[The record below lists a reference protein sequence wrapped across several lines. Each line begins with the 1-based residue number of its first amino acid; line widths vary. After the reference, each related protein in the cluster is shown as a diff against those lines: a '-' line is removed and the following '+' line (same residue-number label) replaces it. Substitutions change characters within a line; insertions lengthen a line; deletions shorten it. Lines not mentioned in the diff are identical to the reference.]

1 MFDLKNIDFIKTD
14 EQRGRKSYSFVG
26 LKRKEHSERLEFW
39 LPLGFD
45 NFETEEEYNAYG
57 IKIKSGFERVKN
69 FFFKMYRTFQTYRER
84 KLNQLTEEEKTKD
97 RDGVFEFE
105 NGFSFVN
112 ENNEQ
117 VVFYGKLNAL
127 DKILEGY
134 DELRISSLEK
144 KQVRSHEIDY
154 SKIHRYMHQ
163 AIYLDDDVIYL
174 DEMNIAK
181 NVLIKDSPPILQLFC
196 FIYTEIKKELE
207 ELDSVPDRAFELT
220 DKFKDTYLQPDSS
233 LFAED
238 TFADTINILKNVF
251 EEIDSKTT
259 YKDED
264 FWHFYEAIEAFLMGE
279 RLEDDK
285 GVYFGINNFYDIWED
300 MCQSY
305 MLKPENGYL
314 EQVLF
319 ADLKGNLVT
328 RRDLGL
334 QPELKVNPFKME
346 INRGF
351 APRFLKPDL
360 VCLNTVDLGGNERL
374 LSRLF
379 DTETI
384 TVGTYTNYKI
394 NFTEIAF
401 RYDNIK
407 QIYKSYLERNNKYIE
422 RNRDEYF
429 ANILGIHYDSFIRDV
444 LLEINKLQEQ
454 NILDFI
460 ITGLADS
467 EISIIDYKYMRQSD
481 YEKYNP
487 NAIDEKGENKIKEDI
502 HKQLIY
508 EWTVQQNL
516 LNSETQSEFWI
527 PYYSDNLD
535 FETSRLDITNFAS
548 SDFKQSQIKI
558 IKVNFKTLQ
567 EHYVKLS
574 NAL

>member
-1 MFDLKNIDFIKTD
+1 MFDLNNIDFIKAD

-26 LKRKEHSERLEFW
+26 LKRKENSERLEFW

-45 NFETEEEYNAYG
+45 DFETEITNPTSFG
-57 IKIKSGFERVKN
+57 RVKK
-69 FFFKMYRTFQTYRER
+69 FFFKMYRTFQVYRER

-117 VVFYGKLNAL
+117 VIFYGKLNAL

-154 SKIHRYMHQ
+154 SKIHKYMHQ
-163 AIYLDDDVIYL
+163 AIYLDDDVIFL

-181 NVLIKDSPPILQLFC
+181 NVLIQDSPPIIQLFC

-207 ELDSVPDRAFELT
+207 ELDSVPDKAFELA
-220 DKFKDTYLQPDSS
+220 DLFKDNHLQPNSS
-233 LFAED
+233 LFAEE

-251 EEIDSKTT
+251 EDIDNRTT

-264 FWHFYEAIEAFLMGE
+264 FWHFYEAVEAFLMSE
-279 RLEDDK
+279 RLEDNK
-285 GVYFGINNFYDIWED
+285 GIYFGINHFYDIWED

-305 MLKPENGYL
+305 ILTNPDYL
-314 EQVLF
+314 PQVLF
-319 ADLKGNLVT
+319 ADAKGKLAT

-334 QPELKVNPFKME
+334 TPELKVNPFKME

-360 VCLNTVDLGGNERL
+360 VYLATINLGGNERV
-374 LSRLF
+374 LSRMF
-379 DTETI
+379 HTEEI
-384 TVGTYTNYKI
+384 KVGTYTNYKI
-394 NFTEIAF
+394 TFSEVASNYEKIQ
-401 RYDNIK
+401 
-407 QIYKSYLERNNKYIE
+407 QIYQSYLKKNNTYIKENRAER
-422 RNRDEYF
+422 F
-429 ANILGIHYDSFIRDV
+429 ANILGIHFENFERDV
-444 LLEINKLQEQ
+444 LIEINRLQEQ
-454 NILDFI
+454 NILNFI
-460 ITGLADS
+460 VTGLADA
-467 EISIIDYKYMRQSD
+467 EIKIIDYKYMRQTD
-481 YEKYNP
+481 YKRYNS
-487 NAIDEKGENKIKEDI
+487 NAIDEKGENKIKDDI

-508 EWTVQQNL
+508 EWTVQQNFQ
-516 LNSETQSEFWI
+516 NSATESEFWI
-527 PYYSDNLD
+527 PYYSENLD
-535 FETSRLDITNFAS
+535 FEKSRLDITNSAS
-548 SDFKQSQIKI
+548 NEFKESQVKV
-558 IKVNFKTLQ
+558 IKVNFKILQ
-567 EHYVKLS
+567 EKYVKLS

>member
-1 MFDLKNIDFIKTD
+1 
-14 EQRGRKSYSFVG
+14 
-26 LKRKEHSERLEFW
+26 
-39 LPLGFD
+39 
-45 NFETEEEYNAYG
+45 
-57 IKIKSGFERVKN
+57 
-69 FFFKMYRTFQTYRER
+69 MYRTFQTYKVR

-181 NVLIKDSPPILQLFC
+181 SVLIKESPPIIQLFC

-207 ELDSVPDRAFELT
+207 ELDSVPNKAFELT
-220 DKFKDTYLQPDSS
+220 DLFKDNYLQPDSS

-264 FWHFYEAIEAFLMGE
+264 FWHFYDAIEAFLMGE

-300 MCQSY
+300 MCQTY

-314 EQVLF
+314 PQVLF
-319 ADLKGNLVT
+319 ADVKGELVT
-328 RRDLGL
+328 RKDLGL
-334 QPELKVNPFKME
+334 QPELAVNPFKME

-351 APRFLKPDL
+351 APRFLKPDSVL
-360 VCLNTVDLGGNERL
+360 SNKIYNYIDDLFQHKQLPNLKQGKVAYGVGLLNFQDLRNTQPYIIELFQKFVQVEDNYTTGGKFKFMFEDDL
-374 LSRLF
+374 IQF
-379 DTETI
+379 Q
-384 TVGTYTNYKI
+384 KI
-394 NFTEIAF
+394 VKTWLHSEWLKS
-401 RYDNIK
+401 IK
-407 QIYKSYLERNNKYIE
+407 
-422 RNRDEYF
+422 
-429 ANILGIHYDSFIRDV
+429 
-444 LLEINKLQEQ
+444 
-454 NILDFI
+454 
-460 ITGLADS
+460 
-467 EISIIDYKYMRQSD
+467 IIDYKYMRQSD
-481 YEKYNP
+481 YQIYNS
-487 NAIDEKGENKIKEDI
+487 NAIDEKEENKIKEDI

-508 EWTVQQNL
+508 EWAVQKNFE
-516 LNSETQSEFWI
+516 NSETTSEFWI

-535 FETSRLDITNFAS
+535 FETSRLDITNFTS
-548 SDFKQSQIKI
+548 NEFKQSQIKVVKI
-558 IKVNFKTLQ
+558 NFKTLQ
-567 EHYVKLS
+567 ENYVKLS

>member
-1 MFDLKNIDFIKTD
+1 MFDLNNIDFIKTD

-26 LKRKEHSERLEFW
+26 LKRKENSERLEFW

-45 NFETEEEYNAYG
+45 TFETEITNPT
-57 IKIKSGFERVKN
+57 SFSRVKN
-69 FFFKMYRTFQTYRER
+69 FFFKMYRTFQTYKVR

-154 SKIHRYMHQ
+154 SKIHKYMHQ

-181 NVLIKDSPPILQLFC
+181 SVLIQDSPPIIQLFC

-220 DKFKDTYLQPDSS
+220 DLFKDNYLQPNSS
-233 LFAED
+233 LFTED

-279 RLEDDK
+279 RQEDSND

-305 MLKPENGYL
+305 MLNPENEYL
-314 EQVLF
+314 SQVLS
-319 ADLKGNLVT
+319 ADIKGKLLT

-334 QPELKVNPFKME
+334 SDYFTINPFSLQLNNHTRK
-346 INRGF
+346 RY
-351 APRFLKPDL
+351 LKPDL
-360 VCLNTVDLGGNERL
+360 VLIKKLDYGGNKMFDKLFKIKGNKLIEKNNRKIYLHFLSFESNVAQL
-374 LSRLF
+374 LPEILLIYNQFLENSLLF
-379 DTETI
+379 QSKN
-384 TVGTYTNYKI
+384 TNTSFKSI
-394 NFTEIAF
+394 LAKDLKDFKLEIAQKIQSIPLDRIF
-401 RYDNIK
+401 DYKPSIIK
-407 QIYKSYLERNNKYIE
+407 S
-422 RNRDEYF
+422 
-429 ANILGIHYDSFIRDV
+429 GIFV
-444 LLEINKLQEQ
+444 
-454 NILDFI
+454 
-460 ITGLADS
+460 
-467 EISIIDYKYMRQSD
+467 IDYKYMRQSD

-487 NAIDEKGENKIKEDI
+487 NSIDEKGENKIKEDI

-508 EWTVQQNL
+508 EWTVQQNFE
-516 LNSETQSEFWI
+516 NSETTSEFWI
-527 PYYSDNLD
+527 PYYSDELD
-535 FETSRLDITNFAS
+535 FEASRLDITDS
-548 SDFKQSQIKI
+548 SSNEFKKSQIKV
-558 IKVNFKTLQ
+558 IKINFKTLQ
-567 EHYVKLS
+567 ENYIKLS

>member
-14 EQRGRKSYSFVG
+14 EQRGRRSYSFVG
-26 LKRKEHSERLEFW
+26 LKRKVDSERLEFW

-45 NFETEEEYNAYG
+45 TFETEITNPT
-57 IKIKSGFERVKN
+57 SFDRVKN
-69 FFFKMYRTFQTYRER
+69 FFFKMYRTFQTYKVR
-84 KLNQLTEEEKTKD
+84 KLNQLSEEEKTKD

-105 NGFSFVN
+105 NGFSFVS

-127 DKILEGY
+127 DKILAGY

-181 NVLIKDSPPILQLFC
+181 NVLIQGSPPIIQLFC

-207 ELDSVPDRAFELT
+207 ELDSVPDKAFELT
-220 DKFKDTYLQPDSS
+220 DLFKDNYLQPDSS

-300 MCQSY
+300 MCQTY
-305 MLKPENGYL
+305 MLKPENGCL
-314 EQVLF
+314 SQVLF
-319 ADLKGNLVT
+319 ADVEGKLAT

-334 QPELKVNPFKME
+334 EPELEVNPFKME

-360 VCLNTVDLGGNERL
+360 VLSNFIMPLENNIFTYRQLPYPKKRDDGQEELVFSVNLVDYEYVKSNNFSLVKKYNQLLTVEDDKKRVGKRFKFMFESNLIVFQQSVQNWLKSLYANWLGNV
-374 LSRLF
+374 
-379 DTETI
+379 T
-384 TVGTYTNYKI
+384 
-394 NFTEIAF
+394 
-401 RYDNIK
+401 
-407 QIYKSYLERNNKYIE
+407 
-422 RNRDEYF
+422 
-429 ANILGIHYDSFIRDV
+429 
-444 LLEINKLQEQ
+444 
-454 NILDFI
+454 
-460 ITGLADS
+460 
-467 EISIIDYKYMRQSD
+467 IIDYKYMRQSD
-481 YEKYNP
+481 YQMYNS

-508 EWTVQQNL
+508 EWTVQQNFE
-516 LNSETQSEFWI
+516 NSETISEFWI

-548 SDFKQSQIKI
+548 NEFKQSQIKV
-558 IKVNFKTLQ
+558 IKINFKTLQ
-567 EHYVKLS
+567 ENYVKLS

>member
-14 EQRGRKSYSFVG
+14 GQRGRKSYSFVG
-26 LKRKEHSERLEFW
+26 LKRKENSERLEFW

-45 NFETEEEYNAYG
+45 DFKTEDEYNAYG
-57 IKIKSGFERVKN
+57 VVVKSAFENVKN
-69 FFFKMYRTFQTYRER
+69 FFFKMYRTFQTYKVR
-84 KLNQLTEEEKTKD
+84 KLNQLTEEEKNKD

-117 VVFYGKLNAL
+117 VIFYGKLNAL

-154 SKIHRYMHQ
+154 SKIHKYMHQ

-181 NVLIKDSPPILQLFC
+181 NVLIQDSPPIIQLFC

-207 ELDSVPDRAFELT
+207 ELDSVPDKAFELT
-220 DKFKDTYLQPDSS
+220 DLFKDNYLQPDSS

-305 MLKPENGYL
+305 ILKPENGYL

-319 ADLKGNLVT
+319 ADLKGNLAT

-334 QPELKVNPFKME
+334 QPELEVNPFKME

-360 VCLNTVDLGGNERL
+360 VLSNFIMPLENNIFTYRQLPYPKRKEDGQEELAFSVNLVDYEYVKSNNYNLVREYNQLLTVEEDRRRVGKKFKFMFESNLSIFRQSVQNWLKSLYANWLGN
-374 LSRLF
+374 
-379 DTETI
+379 I
-384 TVGTYTNYKI
+384 T
-394 NFTEIAF
+394 
-401 RYDNIK
+401 
-407 QIYKSYLERNNKYIE
+407 
-422 RNRDEYF
+422 
-429 ANILGIHYDSFIRDV
+429 
-444 LLEINKLQEQ
+444 
-454 NILDFI
+454 
-460 ITGLADS
+460 
-467 EISIIDYKYMRQSD
+467 IIDYKYMRQSD
-481 YEKYNP
+481 YQIYNS
-487 NAIDEKGENKIKEDI
+487 NTIDEKGENKIKEDI

-508 EWTVQQNL
+508 EWAVQQNFA
-516 LNSETQSEFWI
+516 NSETTSEFWI

-535 FETSRLDITNFAS
+535 FETSRLDITDFAS
-548 SDFKQSQIKI
+548 NEFKQSQIKV
-558 IKVNFKTLQ
+558 IKINFKTLQ
-567 EHYVKLS
+567 ENYVKLS
-574 NAL
+574 NAI

>member
-14 EQRGRKSYSFVG
+14 LQRGRKSYSFVG
-26 LKRKEHSERLEFW
+26 LKRKEESEKLEFW

-45 NFETEEEYNAYG
+45 TFETDINNSTSFDR
-57 IKIKSGFERVKN
+57 IKN
-69 FFFKMYRTFQTYRER
+69 FFFKMYRTFHTYRER

-105 NGFSFVN
+105 NGFSFIN
-112 ENNEQ
+112 ENKEQ

-154 SKIHRYMHQ
+154 SKIHKYMHQ

-181 NVLIKDSPPILQLFC
+181 NVLIQDSPPIIQLFC

-220 DKFKDTYLQPDSS
+220 EKFKDIYLQPDSS
-233 LFAED
+233 LFAEE
-238 TFADTINILKNVF
+238 TFANTINILKNVF
-251 EEIDSKTT
+251 DEIDSKTT

-279 RLEDDK
+279 RFEDDK

-305 MLKPENGYL
+305 ILSNSDYL
-314 EQVLF
+314 PQVLF
-319 ADLKGNLVT
+319 ADVKGKLAT
-328 RRDLGL
+328 RKELGL
-334 QPELKVNPFKME
+334 QPELEINPFKME
-346 INRGF
+346 INKGF
-351 APRFLKPDL
+351 TPRFLKPDL
-360 VCLNTVDLGGNERL
+360 VYLQTIDLGGNDSV

-379 DTETI
+379 ITEKI
-384 TVGTYTNYKI
+384 NVGNYTNYKV
-394 NFTEIAF
+394 NFTEIALK
-401 RYDNIK
+401 YESIK
-407 QIYKSYLERNNKYIE
+407 HIYQSYLEKNNKYIE
-422 RNRDEYF
+422 KNRDEYF
-429 ANILGIHYDSFIRDV
+429 ANILGIHYENFVRDI
-444 LLEINKLQEQ
+444 LLEIKRLQDV
-454 NILDFI
+454 NILNFMV
-460 ITGLADS
+460 TGLASS
-467 EISIIDYKYMRQSD
+467 EIKIIDYKYMRQSD
-481 YEKYNP
+481 YQMYNP
-487 NAIDEKGENKIKEDI
+487 NAIDEKGENKIKKDI

-508 EWTVQQNL
+508 EWTVQQNFQH
-516 LNSETQSEFWI
+516 SETISEFWI
-527 PYYSDNLD
+527 PYYTDELD
-535 FETSRLDITNFAS
+535 FETLKLDITNFAS
-548 SDFKQSQIKI
+548 NEFKQSQIKVV
-558 IKVNFKTLQ
+558 KVNFKTLQ
-567 EHYVKLS
+567 ENYVKLS

>member
-14 EQRGRKSYSFVG
+14 SQRGRKSYSFVG
-26 LKRKEHSERLEFW
+26 LKRKDNSERLEFW

-45 NFETEEEYNAYG
+45 TFETEINNPT
-57 IKIKSGFERVKN
+57 SFNRVKN

-84 KLNQLTEEEKTKD
+84 KLNQLREEEKTKD

-112 ENNEQ
+112 ENYEQ
-117 VVFYGKLNAL
+117 VVFYGKLNAI

-154 SKIHRYMHQ
+154 SRIHNYLHY
-163 AIYLDDDVIYL
+163 AIYLEDDVIYL

-181 NVLIKDSPPILQLFC
+181 NILIHDSPTIIQLFC

-238 TFADTINILKNVF
+238 NFAETVSILKNVF

-305 MLKPENGYL
+305 MLNPANSYL
-314 EQVLF
+314 EQVMF

-328 RRDLGL
+328 RGCLGL
-334 QPELKVNPFKME
+334 QPELDVNPFKME
-346 INRGF
+346 INKGF
-351 APRFLKPDL
+351 EPRFLKPDL
-360 VCLNTVDLGGNERL
+360 VLARLKNEDGANIYQIKSIKQGLLISFIDFQEVQNLHRPILDIYDKYGNIIPNPFKEGKTMKVFTQEDVEAFKR
-374 LSRLF
+374 
-379 DTETI
+379 DIE
-384 TVGTYTNYKI
+384 NYFKI
-394 NFTEIAF
+394 NSLLINL
-401 RYDNIK
+401 DLSI
-407 QIYKSYLERNNKYIE
+407 
-422 RNRDEYF
+422 
-429 ANILGIHYDSFIRDV
+429 IR
-444 LLEINKLQEQ
+444 
-454 NILDFI
+454 
-460 ITGLADS
+460 
-467 EISIIDYKYMRQSD
+467 IIDYKYMRQSD
-481 YEKYNP
+481 YQRYNP
-487 NAIDEKGENKIKEDI
+487 HTIDETEENKIKDDI

-508 EWTVQQNL
+508 EWTVQQNFAG
-516 LNSETQSEFWI
+516 SITQSEFWI
-527 PYYSDNLD
+527 PNFAENLD
-535 FETSRLDITNFAS
+535 FEISKLDVTNYAS
-548 SDFKQSQIKI
+548 IEFKQSQIRVVKI
-558 IKVNFKTLQ
+558 NFKILQ

-574 NAL
+574 NTL

>member
-1 MFDLKNIDFIKTD
+1 MFDLTKIKFIKTD
-14 EQRGRKSYSFVG
+14 GDRKNLNGKNYSFVG
-26 LKRKEHSERLEFW
+26 LKKSEMEGFESEFW

-45 NFETEEEYNAYG
+45 NFETEITNPT
-57 IKIKSGFERVKN
+57 SFDRVKN
-69 FFFKMYRTFQTYRER
+69 FFFKMYRTFQTYRKR

-112 ENNEQ
+112 ENNEE

-144 KQVRSHEIDY
+144 KQVRSQEIDY
-154 SKIHRYMHQ
+154 SKIHKYMHQ
-163 AIYLDDDVIYL
+163 AIYLDDDDVIYL

-181 NVLIKDSPPILQLFC
+181 NVLIQDSPPIIQLFC

-207 ELDSVPDRAFELT
+207 ELDSVPDKAFELT
-220 DKFKDTYLQPDSS
+220 DLFKDNYLQPDSS

-285 GVYFGINNFYDIWED
+285 GVYFGVNNFYDIWED

-305 MLKPENGYL
+305 ILSSPEYL
-314 EQVLF
+314 PQVLF
-319 ADLKGNLVT
+319 ADVKGKLLT
-328 RRDLGL
+328 RKDLGL
-334 QPELKVNPFKME
+334 QPELETNPFRME

-360 VCLNTVDLGGNERL
+360 VYLQTIDLGGNDRIL
-374 LSRLF
+374 DRLF
-379 DTETI
+379 FTRPI
-384 TVGTYTNYKI
+384 GVGTYTNYKV

-401 RYDNIK
+401 KYESLK
-407 QIYKSYLERNNKYIE
+407 HIYQSYLERNNKYIE
-422 RNRDEYF
+422 KNRDEYF
-429 ANILGIHYDSFIRDV
+429 ANVLGIHFENFKRDILIEV
-444 LLEINKLQEQ
+444 TRLQEV
-454 NILDFI
+454 NILNFI
-460 ITGLADS
+460 VTGLADS
-467 EISIIDYKYMRQSD
+467 EVKIIDYKYMSQSD

-487 NAIDEKGENKIKEDI
+487 NSIDEKGENKIKEDI

-508 EWTVQQNL
+508 EWTVQKNFI
-516 LNSETQSEFWI
+516 NSETQSEFWI
-527 PYYSDNLD
+527 PYFSDNLD
-535 FETSRLDITNFAS
+535 FETDITNLAS
-548 SDFKQSQIKI
+548 NEFKQSQIKI
-558 IKVNFKTLQ
+558 VKINFKTLQ
-567 EHYVKLS
+567 ENYVKLS

>member
-26 LKRKEHSERLEFW
+26 LKRKENSERLEFW

-45 NFETEEEYNAYG
+45 TFETEITNPT
-57 IKIKSGFERVKN
+57 SFDRVKN
-69 FFFKMYRTFQTYRER
+69 FFFKMYRTFQTYKVR
-84 KLNQLTEEEKTKD
+84 KLNQLTEEEKTKN

-154 SKIHRYMHQ
+154 SKIHKYMHQ

-181 NVLIKDSPPILQLFC
+181 NVLIQDSPLIIQLFC

-207 ELDSVPDRAFELT
+207 ELDSVPDKAFELT
-220 DKFKDTYLQPDSS
+220 DLFKDNYLQPDSS
-233 LFAED
+233 LFAEE

-285 GVYFGINNFYDIWED
+285 GIYFGVNNFYDIWED

-305 MLKPENGYL
+305 MLNPANNYL
-314 EQVLF
+314 PQVLF
-319 ADLKGNLVT
+319 ADKKFVKNGKLDSKLYT

-334 QPELKVNPFKME
+334 QPELDINPFKME

-351 APRFLKPDL
+351 TPRFLKPDL
-360 VCLNTVDLGGNERL
+360 VISKNKIKTINEVFSFTKNTYKDIYYVSVIAEGQHKVKFISMHKKCLTIENDVRNPDNKPKKYMTLENFIKFKNYVYEVLINDLINN
-374 LSRLF
+374 
-379 DTETI
+379 I
-384 TVGTYTNYKI
+384 T
-394 NFTEIAF
+394 
-401 RYDNIK
+401 
-407 QIYKSYLERNNKYIE
+407 
-422 RNRDEYF
+422 
-429 ANILGIHYDSFIRDV
+429 
-444 LLEINKLQEQ
+444 
-454 NILDFI
+454 
-460 ITGLADS
+460 
-467 EISIIDYKYMRQSD
+467 IIDYKYMRQSD

-508 EWTVQQNL
+508 EWTVQKNFE
-516 LNSETQSEFWI
+516 NSETTSEFWI
-527 PYYSDNLD
+527 PYFSDNELD
-535 FETSRLDITNFAS
+535 FKKQVTDTSFNF
-548 SDFKQSQIKI
+548 KKSQIELYKI
-558 IKVNFKTLQ
+558 NFKVLQ
-567 EHYVKLS
+567 ENYVKLS